1 MESPDSDRVN
11 DVGPPPRINQLD
23 ALALDQEMLA
33 TFQNYLADT
42 FKFFLKNPLDYV
54 GPEVE
59 ALLRLFIWRS
69 THWAKGTSVG
79 QEALGISFL
88 SPSPS
93 QMIGL
98 ALIQIGLRYLDQR
111 QTVVA
116 TAVEALPGAPNL
128 ALFFRWAG
136 HAASCVQL
144 VNGFL
149 FLCYGRHSSVASRLL
164 GLSPVATS
172 NQPRTVAYSY
182 MSREL
187 LWHSFTELL
196 IFLLP
201 IISAAKLKS
210 RIRTQLSSLL
220 PSKLR
225 KRPPPTSAKCAACG
239 SPPVLPC
246 LPSCGHTLCYY
257 CLSSNLHSQA
267 SMVCPSCE
275 ETISD
280 DTISFLT

>member
-1 MESPDSDRVN
+1 MESPESSRVN

-23 ALALDQEMLA
+23 ALELDQEVLA
-33 TFQNYLADT
+33 TFHSYLADT

-59 ALLRLFIWRS
+59 ALLRLVIWRA

-88 SPSPS
+88 SPSPR
-93 QMIGL
+93 QMVGL

-111 QTVVA
+111 QALVA
-116 TAVEALPGAPNL
+116 ALPGAPDL
-128 ALFFRWAG
+128 SPFFRWAS

-144 VNGFL
+144 VNSLL
-149 FLCYGRHSSVASRLL
+149 FLCHGRHSSVSSRLL
-164 GLSPVATS
+164 GLIPVANS

-201 IISAAKLKS
+201 IISAAKFKS
-210 RIRTQLSSLL
+210 KIRMQLSSLL

-225 KRPPPTSAKCAACG
+225 KRPPPTSATCAACG

-257 CLSSNLHSQA
+257 CLSSHLHSQVTMA
-267 SMVCPSCE
+267 CPSCE
-275 ETISD
+275 ETISE